1 MDQPPDPDLP
11 RNAVDHVCGY
21 AENFRVPSL
30 SGLGDEVIREALYPI
45 EEGPRISGSSYCGES
60 ALKRATNSSGEIKNL
75 QWLAGRIRSGEL
87 DGRVL
92 LVLDETSQV
101 VPNWIEGG
109 CKNQVTSQVIDD
121 LLLVMEHPLVDVIAM
136 DALMGDA
143 ELELLEEATGE
154 RPFLYQSSMTRPK
167 VLNHFHHPE
176 TYKAAI
182 TEALMDP
189 KVKPLIGVPTKQAA
203 LDWAHKAGEL
213 GRRPLVITSDT
224 TSDSRLRK
232 LAEQFMATPD
242 AVVAGSAF
250 PDHPEWSKSF
260 DCLIVT
266 TSVTS
271 GLSMVG
277 GHLNAVFVSTGYML
291 DGEMAVQ
298 IAGRERTCT
307 TVNFFCGSG

>member
-1 MDQPPDPDLP
+1 
-11 RNAVDHVCGY
+11 
-21 AENFRVPSL
+21 
-30 SGLGDEVIREALYPI
+30 
-45 EEGPRISGSSYCGES
+45 
-60 ALKRATNSSGEIKNL
+60 
-75 QWLAGRIRSGEL
+75 
-87 DGRVL
+87 
-92 LVLDETSQV
+92 
-101 VPNWIEGG
+101 
-109 CKNQVTSQVIDD
+109 
-121 LLLVMEHPLVDVIAM
+121 
-136 DALMGDA
+136 MGDA

-242 AVVAGSAF
+242 AVIAGTAF
-250 PDHPEWSKSF
+250 PDHPEWSKGF

-266 TSVTS
+266 SSVTS
-271 GLSMVG
+271 GLSMVS
-277 GHLNAVFVSTGYML
+277 HLNAVFVRAHARRG
-291 DGEMAVQ
+291 DGRAM
-298 IAGRERTCT
+298 AGRKGPH
-307 TVNFFCGSG
+307 NGHSICGSGQ